1 MLSNAAL
8 CTLVLLFD
16 VLVAG
21 AMILRCSGGGGNSA
35 KERTVR
41 ILAEILEVVSL
52 GIRKGKVWMCKAAA
66 AMVRIFVQA
75 DRPARVMVFSK

>member
-35 KERTVR
+35 KERTER
-41 ILAEILEVVSL
+41 ILEVVSL

-66 AMVRIFVQA
+66 AMVCIFVQA